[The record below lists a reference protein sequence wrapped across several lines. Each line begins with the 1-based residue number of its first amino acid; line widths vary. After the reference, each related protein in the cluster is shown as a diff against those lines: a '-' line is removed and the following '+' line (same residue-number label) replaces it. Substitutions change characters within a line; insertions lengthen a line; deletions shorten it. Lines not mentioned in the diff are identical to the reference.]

1 MDGHSRVGVNLTTSH
16 WLQLKEIRMA
26 QIGIVSFIV
35 TLMIGTVIT
44 NWDQI
49 MANHDMKIAILFWSP
64 FLILST
70 LAYVIYLIVDFI
82 KERKVRKLKKEIL
95 RNLNL

>member
-1 MDGHSRVGVNLTTSH
+1 
-16 WLQLKEIRMA
+16 MA

-35 TLMIGTVIT
+35 TLMIGTIIT
-44 NWDQI
+44 YWDQI
-49 MANHDMKIAILFWSP
+49 MANHDMKIVILFWSP

>member
-1 MDGHSRVGVNLTTSH
+1 
-16 WLQLKEIRMA
+16 MA

-35 TLMIGTVIT
+35 TLIIGIVIT

>member
-1 MDGHSRVGVNLTTSH
+1 
-16 WLQLKEIRMA
+16 MA